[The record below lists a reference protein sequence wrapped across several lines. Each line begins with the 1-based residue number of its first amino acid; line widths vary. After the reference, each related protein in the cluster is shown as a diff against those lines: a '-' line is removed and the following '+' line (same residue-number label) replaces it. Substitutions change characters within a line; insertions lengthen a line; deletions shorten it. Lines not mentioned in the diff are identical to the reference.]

1 LFKTISLAGFNP
13 GLNPLIQNQNNVGLN
28 PLFQN
33 RMPVAP
39 PINFEEKYKD
49 QLSKLNEMGFSDKVA
64 NLEALKATNGN
75 VEVAIERMMNLN
87 SEK

>member
-1 LFKTISLAGFNP
+1 
-13 GLNPLIQNQNNVGLN
+13 
-28 PLFQN
+28 
-33 RMPVAP
+33 MPVAP